1 MLEGTSS
8 GTDPTKAKVSS
19 GVKKDMSMC
28 DFLRKE
34 KDTLVF
40 TSGEHAPPQD
50 DQTMT
55 SSNDESPVVT
65 SPITGSK
72 RKATGVAKP
81 AKRQKT
87 GSSSA
92 PAGKGTFIKEVIQVG
107 GWVCTFVILRVGMSG
122 SDLPGVIYVTS
133 FSNISYCINC
143 E

>member
-1 MLEGTSS
+1 MFEIKKVDLILQDVEMLEGTSS

-40 TSGEHAPPQD
+40 TSGEHAPTQD
-50 DQTMT
+50 QPMT
-55 SSNDESPVVT
+55 SSNDESPVMT

-81 AKRQKT
+81 GKRQKT

-92 PAGKGTFIKEVIQVG
+92 PTGKGTFIKEDIQVG
-107 GWVCTFVILRVGMSG
+107 GEGE
-122 SDLPGVIYVTS
+122 YVLL
-133 FSNISYCINC
+133 
-143 E
+143 